1 VKTIAKQTAA
11 MAVIACLSLPLY
23 AQDQEQAAGQQEN
36 KPEQQS
42 ISITKDGS
50 LPVGQLAG
58 KKVFV
63 TFKNSGK
70 LTEALADRVTNAG
83 AEVAQSAEGA
93 DVVLEGEGV
102 FTAVKPLVNRQ
113 AHADAGEVFEKN
125 GYVKTKR
132 KSLDIAL
139 STGSG
144 ALSAGQSMVLLNF
157 ANLVGE
163 VTGFKDWFNTLVAGD
178 PDGFCFKGCEY
189 KQRATISLEMRSRE
203 GERIGAVSATAGAE
217 DRKLMPLPL
226 IEAALGAV
234 LDEFGN
240 RSQQADAGTKAALQ

>member
-23 AQDQEQAAGQQEN
+23 AQDREQAAGQQEN

-63 TFKNSGK
+63 TFKNSVK
-70 LTEALADRVTNAG
+70 LTEVMANRVTNAG
-83 AEVAQSAEGA
+83 AEVVQSAEGA

-102 FTAVKPLVNRQ
+102 FVAARPLHNRQ
-113 AHADAGEVFEKN
+113 ARADVGEVFEKE
-125 GYVKTKR
+125 GHVETKK
-132 KSLDIAL
+132 KSVDIMLSPGNAL
-139 STGSG
+139 MSAWQATVV
-144 ALSAGQSMVLLNF
+144 ANFLS
-157 ANLVGE
+157 LVADA
-163 VTGFKDWFNTLVAGD
+163 TGFRSWFNTLVAGD
-178 PDGFCFKGCEY
+178 PDGSCFKGCEY
-189 KQRATISLEMRSRE
+189 KQSATISLEMRSRE

-226 IEAALGAV
+226 IEAALGAA

-240 RSQQADAGTKAALQ
+240 RLQQADAGTTATLR